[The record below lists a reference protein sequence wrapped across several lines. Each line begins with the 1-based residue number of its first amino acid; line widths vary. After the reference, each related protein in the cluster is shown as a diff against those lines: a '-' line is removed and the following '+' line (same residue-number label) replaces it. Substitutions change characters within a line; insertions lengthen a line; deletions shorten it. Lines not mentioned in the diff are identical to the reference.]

1 MTQPSVEVAEVGL
14 PPIEVPRGERPEI
27 SAHEFEARIAALLG
41 AVEADCVVV
50 YADREHA
57 ANLTYLCNFDPRFEE
72 AILVLA
78 GGRRTLL
85 VGKEGVV
92 YAAVV
97 PIPVDVVC
105 CPTFSLMGIDRSG
118 FPTVAE
124 ALREAGVVPG
134 ASVAVIGWKSIDASE
149 SLPSV
154 PAIFVPS
161 FVVDTLRHLAGD
173 AALVR
178 DETAVLTSARH
189 GQRMLCS
196 ADQIAAFEWG
206 AARCSQWVMAIIAA
220 ARPGASGQEAFQ
232 AAPWDGEPLSLHPVF
247 ASGPGI
253 TNGLTSP
260 SARRLELGDAVV
272 GCVGLWGGNCARG
285 GTIASGPSDLGV
297 ESEGY
302 IDQLVA
308 PYWQSMAAWYEAL
321 SVGARGGDVFDTVI
335 DALAGQSFAPS
346 LNPGHLIH
354 YEEWLNSPIRDGSD
368 DPIQSGMVLQS
379 DIIPTGIRPGWVTNC
394 EDTVAIA
401 DAELRAEL
409 AAKHPELWARVE
421 ARRAFVR
428 DSLGVSL
435 GEDVLPLTATVL
447 HLPPYWLEPGRS
459 LARA

>member
-1 MTQPSVEVAEVGL
+1 MSQPSVEVAEVGL
-14 PPIEVPRGERPEI
+14 PPIEVPRGERPQI
-27 SAHEFEARIAALLG
+27 AAGDFEARIAALIA
-41 AVEADCVVV
+41 AVEAECIVV

-72 AILVLA
+72 AILVLS
-78 GGRRTLL
+78 GRRRTLI

-124 ALREAGVVPG
+124 ALREAGVVPD
-134 ASVAVIGWKSIDASE
+134 ASVAVIGWKSIDATE
-149 SLPSV
+149 TT
-154 PAIFVPS
+154 PAVAPIFVPS
-161 FVVDTLRHLAGD
+161 FVVDTLRELVRN

-178 DETAVLTSARH
+178 DETAVLTGARH

-196 ADQIAAFEWG
+196 SDQIAVFEWG

-220 ARPGASGQEAFQ
+220 ARPGVSGQEAFQ

-260 SARRLELGDAVV
+260 SARQLELGDAVV

-285 GTIASGPSDLGV
+285 GTIASGPSDLGIA
-297 ESEGY
+297 SEGY
-302 IDQLVA
+302 IEQLVA

-409 AAKHPELWARVE
+409 AAKHPELWSRVV

-435 GEDVLPLTATVL
+435 GEDVLPLTSTVL
-447 HLPPYWLEPGRS
+447 HLPPYWLEPGLS

>member
-1 MTQPSVEVAEVGL
+1 MSQPSVEVAEVGL
-14 PPIEVPRGERPEI
+14 PPIEVPRGERPQI
-27 SAHEFEARIAALLG
+27 SAGEFEARIAALT
-41 AVEADCVVV
+41 AVIDADCVVV

-72 AILVLA
+72 AVLVLA

-97 PIPVDVVC
+97 PISVDVVC
-105 CPTFSLMGIDRSG
+105 CPTFSLMGIDRAG
-118 FPTVAE
+118 FPTVSE
-124 ALREAGVVPG
+124 ALREAGVAPG
-134 ASVAVIGWKSIDASE
+134 ASVALIGWKSIAASE
-149 SLPSV
+149 TTRAV
-154 PAIFVPS
+154 AAIFVPS
-161 FVVDTLRHLAGD
+161 FIVDTLRELTGD

-178 DETAVLTSARH
+178 DETAVLTSARD

-196 ADQIAAFEWG
+196 ADQIAVFEWG
-206 AARCSQWVMAIIAA
+206 AARCSQWVMAVIGA
-220 ARPGASGQEAFQ
+220 ARPGVSGQEAFQ

-285 GTIASGPSDLGV
+285 GTIAAGPADLRAESD
-297 ESEGY
+297 GY
-302 IDQLVA
+302 IERLVV

-321 SVGARGGDVFDTVI
+321 SVGARGGDVFDVVI
-335 DALAGQSFAPS
+335 DALAGQDFAPS

-401 DAELRAEL
+401 DAALRAQI
-409 AAKHPELWARVE
+409 AADHPELWARIG
-421 ARRAFVR
+421 ARRDYVR
-428 DSLGVSL
+428 DALGVTL
-435 GEDVLPLTATVL
+435 GEDVLPLTCTVL
-447 HLPPYWLEPGRS
+447 HLPPYWLSPTLGI
-459 LARA
+459 ART

>member
-1 MTQPSVEVAEVGL
+1 MSQPSVEVAEVGL
-14 PPIEVPRGERPEI
+14 PPIEVPGGERPQI
-27 SAHEFEARIAALLG
+27 SADEFEARIAALIA
-41 AVEADCVVV
+41 AVEAECVVV

-57 ANLTYLCNFDPRFEE
+57 ANLTYLSNFDPRFEE
-72 AILVLA
+72 AILVLSR
-78 GGRRTLL
+78 GRRTLI

-92 YAAVV
+92 YASVV

-124 ALREAGVVPG
+124 ALREAGVVHG
-134 ASVAVIGWKSIDASE
+134 ASVAVIGWKSIDATE
-149 SLPSV
+149 TI
-154 PAIFVPS
+154 PAVSPIFVPS
-161 FVVDTLRHLAGD
+161 FVVDTLRELVGT

-178 DETAVLTSARH
+178 DETAVLTGARD

-196 ADQIAAFEWG
+196 ADQIAVFEWT

-220 ARPGASGQEAFQ
+220 ARPGVSGQEAFQ

-285 GTIASGPSDLGV
+285 GTIAAGPSDLGV
-297 ESEGY
+297 ASEGY
-302 IDQLVA
+302 IEQLVA

-428 DSLGVSL
+428 DGLGVSL
-435 GEDVLPLTATVL
+435 GEDVLPLTSTVL
-447 HLPPYWLEPGRS
+447 HLPPYWLEPGLS